1 MKAST
6 TALLV
11 VLTLS
16 TSASYAATNP
26 EVNATLRKGRG
37 FTQAGEPLKALPV
50 FEMALKLATAK
61 SPGSV
66 DEAEALSELGECYRE
81 AGQSAKALPLLEKA
95 IDIAEKKGDREISIA
110 ALANLA
116 LLLSDAGK
124 YKDSLACY
132 MRCLSEIG
140 KMPHPDTSTQAKLEN
155 NMGLLLEKSELHEQ
169 AIRMYQRSLD
179 HAADDESLNGLR
191 VSCLGNMAM
200 SYRAAKNLPKAEEC
214 ASQAVNQAKESLG
227 EDNLD
232 TGFVLAQQGMIL
244 VESKKFK
251 EAKPVLS
258 QAIAILQKSLGA
270 EHPQVAD
277 VKASYAECLAGLK

>member
-6 TALLV
+6 TALLM

-16 TSASYAATNP
+16 ASASYAATNP
-26 EVNATLRKGRG
+26 EVEANLRKGRG
-37 FTQAGEPLKALPV
+37 FTQAGEPLKALTI

-95 IDIAEKKGDREISIA
+95 IDIADKKGDQEILIA

-124 YKDSLACY
+124 NRESLGCY
-132 MRCLSEIG
+132 MRCLTEMR
-140 KMPHPDTSTQAKLEN
+140 KMPNPDKSTQAKLEN
-155 NMGLLLEKSELHEQ
+155 NMGLLLEKSDLHEE
-169 AIRMYQRSLD
+169 AIRMYQCSLN

-200 SYRAAKNLPKAEEC
+200 SYRAAKNFPKAEEY
-214 ASQAVNQAKESLG
+214 ASQAVSQAKQSLG

-251 EAKPVLS
+251 EAKPALS

-270 EHPQVAD
+270 EHPQVAN
-277 VKASYAECLAGLK
+277 VKASYAECLAGMK